1 LTYMCVFAELNI
13 QHASLETSENL
24 QRHKTEG
31 FSSSKALVV
40 RRGAPFRVSL
50 QLEGRPFNPKCDS
63 LRVKLSLGTQ
73 TPSTFCYSFKPSSA
87 RWQAYF
93 KPEGLDLHRPSI
105 WIFSPASASVG
116 SYGFQLCVFTLGK
129 IRRCMMGQFV
139 LLCNPWCPE
148 DTVYIPF
155 EDQREEYIQNNSG
168 LLFMGTPLNL
178 VSRPWSFDQFV
189 PGVLEACLSLLQ
201 VSPQHRK
208 NQRMDYANRGNPVY
222 LSRIVSAMI
231 NCEDDNGV
239 LKGNWSDDFKQGVH
253 PSSWTGSG
261 DILRM
266 WAQSNYSPV
275 RYGQCWVFAAVMCT
289 VMRVLGIPCR
299 VVTNFNSA
307 HDTNGNLVIEEYYS
321 ETGVK
326 LNHSNDS
333 IWNFHVWVECW
344 MDRNDLGP
352 EMKGWQ
358 VLDPTPQERSGGVF
372 CCGPAPVKAIKD
384 RRVDLFYDIPFVY
397 AEVNAD
403 VYAIVVSKGRVV
415 GHSKDTEKVGSF
427 ICTNSCWSSH
437 TPEHHQ
443 RLQIHHKQKLQPRHL
458 REAPWYRRTLRYGEV
473 SLNSSINHASCSNLD
488 QPEAGSSSGI
498 AVFLT
503 LDKAPVAGEPIC
515 FSVTVLNRHQVAKK
529 LKVHLNAQA
538 KEYNHNPSDTF
549 WETHGT
555 MEVSPKQT
563 RVIKQHILP
572 AQYED
577 VVGDGL
583 INLAVVL
590 EDMATQERAL
600 ASEEFNVTSSQL
612 IIEVADENS
621 VTLNSEQTAVVT
633 FFNHF
638 SHPVSGI
645 LTVAGPSL
653 IQGRVY
659 FRLLALP
666 PGGRAQKRINF
677 IPRMVGTK
685 MLHANLSLANIN
697 STITGF
703 KMIFVNKV

>member
-1 LTYMCVFAELNI
+1 LNI

-63 LRVKLSLGTQ
+63 LRVKLSLGPQ
-73 TPSTFCYSFKPSSA
+73 HMVIPVTFSKKPSSA

-289 VMRVLGIPCR
+289 GDLRGLHLPELYHFSDTFNVSYFPHCNAFTLRLHPAVMRVLGIPCR

-415 GHSKDTEKVGSF
+415 GHSKDTEKNITKDYKF
-427 ICTNSCWSSH
+427 ITS
-437 TPEHHQ
+437 
-443 RLQIHHKQKLQPRHL
+443 
-458 REAPWYRRTLRYGEV
+458 
-473 SLNSSINHASCSNLD
+473 
-488 QPEAGSSSGI
+488 SSSGI

-612 IIEVADENS
+612 IIEVKALSCSWIRIMAEIS
-621 VTLNSEQTAVVT
+621 SLLESSTGVYRCLTLATLDV
-633 FFNHF
+633 
-638 SHPVSGI
+638 
-645 LTVAGPSL
+645 L
-653 IQGRVY
+653 IAYV
-659 FRLLALP
+659 
-666 PGGRAQKRINF
+666 
-677 IPRMVGTK
+677 
-685 MLHANLSLANIN
+685 
-697 STITGF
+697 
-703 KMIFVNKV
+703 